1 MYYCTFYVRQMFR
14 NMFAKDLRQPAS
26 ILFDICNSKLEV
38 TN

>member
-14 NMFAKDLRQPAS
+14 NMFAKDLRRPAS